1 MKIPFRSAGLLLVLL
16 MTRVLGQGSGP
27 LPRATP
33 ESQGVSSGALLR
45 FVEALDQ
52 RGGGVHSVMLVRKG
66 RVVLE
71 GWWAPYEAGSLHE
84 LYSLSKSFTST
95 AVGFA
100 AAEGKLTVDDEVMGF
115 FPGDAPA
122 SPSANLKSMR
132 VRDLLTMSTG
142 HQDESPSSADKI
154 SPAAFLAHPVPHK
167 PGTHFKY
174 NTPATFMLSAIVQKQ
189 TGQTVLDY
197 LQPRLFGPLGIRG
210 STWATNVGGVSLG
223 GYGLKVRTEDIAKF
237 GQLYLQK
244 GSWDG
249 RQLLPASW
257 VELATSRQVSNG
269 SNPKS
274 DWDQGY
280 GFQFWRCRNGA
291 YRGDGAFGQY
301 CIVFPEQDAVLA
313 ITSGLRDMQGVLD
326 IVWTELLPHLGRKSL
341 RKDNASH
348 VRLTEKL
355 ARLAL
360 PTPAAAAGISAPA
373 GVIGRRIVF
382 PANDAGIAWI
392 RIDAEGAGWVVTR
405 NAKGRENR
413 MPCAVGRWQR
423 ARGDFGSYADVPMS
437 ATGAWTADRT
447 FTMSVAATETPFVQT
462 VRLRFEAEDVV
473 LESESNVGFA
483 ATKSPTLR
491 GRLE

>member
-1 MKIPFRSAGLLLVLL
+1 MKILFRFVGLLWVL
-16 MTRVLGQGSGP
+16 MRVAGQGNGP

-33 ESQGVSSGALLR
+33 ESQGVSSEVLLK

-52 RGGGVHSVMLVRKG
+52 RGGGVHSVMLVRRG
-66 RVVLE
+66 SVVLE

-100 AAEGKLTVDDEVMGF
+100 AAEGKLTIDDEVMGF

-142 HQDESPSSADKI
+142 HQDETSASADKI
-154 SPAAFLAHPVPHK
+154 SPASFLAHPVPHK

-189 TGQTVLDY
+189 TGQNVLDY
-197 LQPRLFGPLGIRG
+197 LQSRLFSPLGIRG
-210 STWATNVGGVSLG
+210 PTWSTNAGGISLG

-244 GSWDG
+244 GRWDD
-249 RQLLPASW
+249 RPLLPESW
-257 VELATSRQVSNG
+257 VTMATSRQVSNG

-326 IVWTELLPHLGRKSL
+326 IVWTELLPNLNRKPI
-341 RKDNASH
+341 RKNNAAH

-360 PTPAAAAGISAPA
+360 PTPAAAAGVSAPA
-373 GVIGRRIVF
+373 GVVGRRFVF
-382 PANDAGIAWI
+382 PANDAGLTSI

-405 NAKGRENR
+405 SANGRETR
-413 MPCAVGRWQR
+413 MGCAVGRWQR
-423 ARGDFGSYADVPMS
+423 VRGDFGPYVDVPMS
-437 ATGAWTADRT
+437 VSGAWTAERT
-447 FTMSVAATETPFVQT
+447 FTMAVAATETPFVQT
-462 VRLRFEAEDVV
+462 LRLRFESDGVV
-473 LESESNVGFA
+473 LESESNVGFG
-483 ATKSPTLR
+483 ATKGATLR